1 MRSSVS
7 PSLTEDS
14 TTAKNIA
21 TLQAKLNKKLGPEYI
36 SQRPGPGGGLK
47 LTYAEGWKIINLAN
61 EVFGFNG
68 WSSSIVSIA
77 TDFLDYSEES
87 RRFNVGVTAIVRV
100 TLRNGAYHEDVGYGL
115 LENAKSKGAALDKC
129 KKEAITDA
137 LKRTL
142 RNFGN
147 LLGNCL
153 YDKSYAQEVV
163 KIKVPPAKFDKNE
176 LYRRPEF
183 EERMTDAPHGQAAV
197 PEPSSSKRNEPRVKV
212 EHELHQPGIPITY
225 VPRHLRQ
232 EMVAAAQQA
241 QAPARALATPPH
253 NPPTHPH
260 AHASTSVSGT
270 IDASTNRGLPPV
282 DAPKPGGLATPI
294 QTPVQAQPPPPPRGP
309 PPRVVATSPLARM
322 RSAPERSASFS
333 ESMPVRAGSADAA
346 DQDMC
351 DAVQGNSHGNDEDE
365 DAFPLSTQDDAFLAT
380 VDLGEG
386 DLGRPID
393 FEEGIGGVSMVDSS
407 MLEPGSDC
415 AGESPAAPPQPH
427 PQVRDRAG
435 SGSSAGSSSGGPPK
449 TKEVQAQPATK
460 PPLSTST
467 NGNGNGHVDRNASAS
482 GGQSQS
488 HPRSGPPST
497 ASASTSTPSTSSIRA
512 GPPVQDVKRS
522 HSVMT
527 SMGGFH
533 FPPGTKPPMPQQQH
547 APKPVAAP
555 CVRTTS
561 NTPHTGPT
569 NGLKRS
575 VDVMQT
581 GSGSSTRSPI
591 QGMGLA
597 QRQQQQQQQNSIARR
612 QLDNSEGNDPKRL
625 KR

>member
-1 MRSSVS
+1 MSFDARAHGTPGPPFVPFS
-7 PSLTEDS
+7 PSPTPHALFGFTPLTEDS

-87 RRFNVGVTAIVRV
+87 RRFNVGVTAIVR
-100 TLRNGAYHEDVGYGL
+100 
-115 LENAKSKGAALDKC
+115 NAKSKGAALDKC

-197 PEPSSSKRNEPRVKV
+197 LEPSSSKRDEPRVKV
-212 EHELHQPGIPITY
+212 EHKLHQPGTPITY

-232 EMVAAAQQA
+232 EMVAAAQQAQA

-270 IDASTNRGLPPV
+270 IDASTNR
-282 DAPKPGGLATPI
+282 
-294 QTPVQAQPPPPPRGP
+294 AQPPPPPRGP
-309 PPRVVATSPLARM
+309 PPRVVATSPHHRLLGCAVPRNVARL
-322 RSAPERSASFS
+322 SASQC
-333 ESMPVRAGSADAA
+333 MPVRAGSADAA

-351 DAVQGNSHGNDEDE
+351 DTVQGNSHGNDEDE
-365 DAFPLSTQDDAFLAT
+365 DAFPLSTQDDALFLAT

-407 MLEPGSDC
+407 MLEPGLDC

-435 SGSSAGSSSGGPPK
+435 SGSSAGESSGGPPK
-449 TKEVQAQPATK
+449 TKEAQAQPAAK

-482 GGQSQS
+482 GGQSRS

-547 APKPVAAP
+547 APKPVAAA

-581 GSGSSTRSPI
+581 GSGSGSSTRPPI

-597 QRQQQQQQQNSIARR
+597 QRQQQQNSIARR